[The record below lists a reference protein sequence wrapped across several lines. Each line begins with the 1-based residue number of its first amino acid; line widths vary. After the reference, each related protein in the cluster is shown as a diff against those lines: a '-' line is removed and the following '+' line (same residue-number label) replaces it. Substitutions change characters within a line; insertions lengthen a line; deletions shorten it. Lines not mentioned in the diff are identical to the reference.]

1 MSSSKVN
8 FPLSPNLRLARRGSA
23 TPVECTEKKSP
34 LRRGSWSPNLR
45 LLRRSSDSN
54 AVKDSQSL
62 VRTSVFLRPSFVP
75 FCFVTNARA
84 LSMETFYFGFVC
96 LSCCNRNFCFFSFFF
111 LKRNSQVTTQFSPT
125 LQRCHSGCVSCLQRV
140 CFIFRMN
147 FTLTKFFYCSM
158 DESSSCT
165 TAATSVQIWVSISLC
180 SMWYEISYFF
190 NHANDL
196 PFMYF
201 VFPVSCLMP
210 KSCQNCCPL
219 VIQTCIANSV
229 GLACWSQEHVVSCE
243 FNTSPCCHWFHF
255 CWQSR
260 KTIFSPDET

>member
-84 LSMETFYFGFVC
+84 LSMETLLFWLC
-96 LSCCNRNFCFFSFFF
+96 LFRLLQSQFLFLFFSFSFSF

-125 LQRCHSGCVSCLQRV
+125 LQRCNSECVSCLQRV

-165 TAATSVQIWVSISLC
+165 TAVTSVQIWVSISLC

-190 NHANDL
+190 QPYKRFTIYVFCL
-196 PFMYF
+196 SSFMFDAEVMSELLSFSYSNVHCKF
-201 VFPVSCLMP
+201 SCLGLLKP
-210 KSCQNCCPL
+210 GACCVLWIQHFPL
-219 VIQTCIANSV
+219 LSLMSFLLT
-229 GLACWSQEHVVSCE
+229 E
-243 FNTSPCCHWFHF
+243 
-255 CWQSR
+255 
-260 KTIFSPDET
+260 